1 MRAAIMGMRP
11 QWGAFV
17 AWTLE
22 KSEDAFPFIT
32 QPSSLGNSTVC
43 NVSNN
48 EQLYGIL
55 PTSGKFP

>member
-1 MRAAIMGMRP
+1 MSADIMGMRP

-17 AWTLE
+17 ARTLE

-32 QPSSLGNSTVC
+32 ERSCLGNSTVC

-48 EQLYGIL
+48 EQLYGTL

>member
-1 MRAAIMGMRP
+1 M
-11 QWGAFV
+11 GAFV

-22 KSEDAFPFIT
+22 KSEDASPFIT
-32 QPSSLGNSTVC
+32 QPSCLGNSTVC

-55 PTSGKFP
+55 PPSGKFP